1 MEKQELFELM
11 DRFARSGL
19 QRMALQDGDFTL
31 ELEKPQSV
39 AASAPAAPAAA
50 AAVAVATAA
59 PAAEVQPAGEFV
71 KAPLVGTYYAASS
84 PEAEPYVRVGDRVAK
99 GQTVCLIEAM
109 KTMNEIP
116 APCDLMV
123 EEILADNGALVSFDA
138 PLIRY
143 SHV

>member
-1 MEKQELFELM
+1 MEKQDLFELM

-31 ELEKPQSV
+31 ELEKPQPAAV
-39 AASAPAAPAAA
+39 AAPAAPAAA
-50 AAVAVATAA
+50 AAVAVAAAA
-59 PAAEVQPAGEFV
+59 PAVAAEPAGEFI

-84 PEAEPYVRVGDRVAK
+84 PEAAPYVQVGDRVAK

-116 APCDLMV
+116 APCDLVV

-138 PLIRY
+138 PIIRY